1 MNIFNKVTLQS
12 LKKSRT
18 RTIVTIIGVILST
31 AMITAVSTFAV
42 SLQSY
47 MIKGSIA
54 KYGGWHIG
62 FPAVDS
68 SFLQERTHDQAVART
83 ASFENIGYAALSG
96 GKNPDKP
103 YLFIAGVSE
112 DEASPGT
119 LPVTLV
125 SGRMPDNSSEIL
137 VPSHLAANGGIKFA
151 EGDMLT
157 LAVGDRMNGNQ
168 RLNQHDAYQA
178 DKAAEVL
185 VPRAE
190 RTYKV
195 VGICARPAFEE
206 STAPGYT
213 LITRADPSERADSFS
228 LYVTLKH
235 PREVKAYASST
246 ASGHA
251 YIYNDNVLR
260 FMGVS
265 SSGLLTALLYTVG
278 GIVAF
283 IIVAGSIFMI
293 YNAFTIS
300 LNERTRQFGIL
311 SSVGATAKQ
320 LRNSVL
326 FEGLCIGAAGI
337 PAGILLGIGSMGLVL
352 MAVSRNFGNILYSG
366 VPLSLKVSVPAIVCA
381 AALSMVTILIS
392 AYIPARKAAGT
403 PVMESI
409 RQTNEVKVEAKAVK
423 TSSRAQ
429 RIYGLEGTLALKNF
443 KRNKKRYRSIVLSLM
458 LSVVLFISA
467 SAFVTD
473 LKQMSEQ
480 AVAFTTYDIGFAT
493 PTMKDSEMLALY
505 DKLRTAGG
513 IYESSY
519 QTLLKVTGTAQAS
532 ELSDAYWGT
541 EGDSGKAVNDG
552 KAGNAG
558 KTGAP
563 SPGRSDE
570 QATLPVDLQFL
581 DDSAYLKILE
591 GLGLSAA
598 EYTGPDAKFLAVAKS
613 MSPADDKRLK
623 EADEF
628 RNLFKRSSSTLTI
641 APESEGGSKIGQ
653 GHDVTVTFVET
664 VPPDTLPVT
673 GSPASSQ
680 PFFFRIIAPYSLIG
694 KFETADSPPA
704 VKGLTFRSKHPAQ
717 SVAEMEKTIQGA
729 QITDE
734 YKLYNVYAMM
744 DESRNTIFIIN
755 VFAYTFIIMISLIA
769 IANVFNT
776 ISTNIKLRRRE
787 LAMLRSIGMSDRNFQ
802 RMMNFECAFYGMR
815 ALLFGLPIGLAS
827 SWLIYRGMLIGG
839 ADQIDYVFPWISIEI
854 SVFSVLLI
862 VFVTMLYSVSTIKRE
877 NIIDALRDDM
887 T

>member
-47 MIKGSIA
+47 MIQGSIA

-68 SFLQERTHDQAVART
+68 SFVQERAHDQAVSRA

-112 DEASPGT
+112 DEAAPDI

-168 RLNQHDAYQA
+168 RLNQHDAYLA
-178 DKAAEVL
+178 GDPSGKNAEAL

-195 VGICARPAFEE
+195 TGIYARPAFEE
-206 STAPGYT
+206 SAAPGYT
-213 LITRADPSERADSFS
+213 LITRPDPSERADSFS
-228 LYVTLKH
+228 LYLSLKH
-235 PREVKAYASST
+235 PREVKTYASST
-246 ASGHA
+246 AAGHA

-265 SSGLLTALLYTVG
+265 SNGLLTALLYTVG

-283 IIVAGSIFMI
+283 IIVTGSIFMI

-326 FEGLCIGAAGI
+326 FEGLCIGSAGI
-337 PAGILLGIGSMGLVL
+337 PAGIILGIGSMGLVL
-352 MAVSRNFGNILYSG
+352 TVVSRNFGNVLYTN
-366 VPLSLKVSVPAIVCA
+366 VPLTLQVSIPAIACA
-381 AALSMVTILIS
+381 AALSMITILIS

-423 TSSRAQ
+423 TSGRAQ

-458 LSVVLFISA
+458 LSVVLYISA

-473 LKQMSEQ
+473 MKQMSEQ

-493 PTMKDSEMLALY
+493 QSMKDSEMLALY

-519 QTLLKVTGTAQAS
+519 QTLMKVTGLARAS
-532 ELSDAYWGT
+532 ELSDAYWS
-541 EGDSGKAVNDG
+541 EE
-552 KAGNAG
+552 
-558 KTGAP
+558 
-563 SPGRSDE
+563 GRSHE
-570 QATLPVDLQFL
+570 QVSLPVDLQFL

-598 EYTGPDAKFLAVAKS
+598 EYTGPDAKFIGVAKS

-623 EADEF
+623 EVDQF
-628 RNLFKRSSSTLTI
+628 GNLFKRSSSTLTI
-641 APESEGGSKIGQ
+641 APESERGMKIGQ
-653 GHDVTVTFVET
+653 GDDVTVTFVET

-673 GSPASSQ
+673 GSPGASQ
-680 PFFFRIIAPYSLIG
+680 PFFFRVIAPYSLIG
-694 KFETADSPPA
+694 KFEAADSPPA

-734 YKLYNVYAMM
+734 YQLYNTYAMM
-744 DESRNTIFIIN
+744 DENRNMIFIIN

-815 ALLFGLPIGLAS
+815 ALLFGLPIGLAC

-839 ADQIDYVFPWISIEI
+839 ADQIGYIFPWASIGI